1 MFKLYALYINTLDRN
16 INSVIPLR
24 DIKYNITAELKENY
38 NKIKR
43 LNEIIDKNAKRN
55 DNELESLLYFKTLHS
70 YLKKDLIFKFNVENI
85 KILIAGLASKCDRML
100 KLKVIQTF
108 PKVTQKV
115 RFLKSPKM
123 S

>member
-24 DIKYNITAELKENY
+24 DIKYNITAELTENY

-43 LNEIIDKNAKRN
+43 LNEIIDKNSKRN

-85 KILIAGLASKCDRML
+85 KILIAQRKIVLDSIRKLAL
-100 KLKVIQTF
+100 KNLVSLRWRYIKIN
-108 PKVTQKV
+108 
-115 RFLKSPKM
+115 
-123 S
+123 